1 MEKYGFVY
9 VWYDRKHKRYYVGS
23 HWGRED
29 DGYICSSR
37 WMRKAYRRRPSDFRR
52 RIIAR
57 VTSSRQDLLLE
68 ENRWLK
74 MIRDDELGKRFYNL
88 TKHLNG
94 HWFANSEKRKSVS
107 ERMAEVRRNSPP
119 SHTTPHT
126 QETKDKISKKKK
138 GIKQSPEHIKNVIA
152 AKTGYRHSQETKDKM
167 SLSAKGRVFSEEHKR
182 KLSERAKNAKILECP
197 YCGKIGS
204 GPGMFKYHFDRCKM
218 KKGTEA

>member
-9 VWYDRKHKRYYVGS
+9 VWYDRKHKRYYIGS
-23 HWGRED
+23 HWGQED
-29 DGYICSSR
+29 DGYVCSSS
-37 WMRKAYRRRPSDFRR
+37 WMKQAFKKRPEDFRR

-68 ENRWLK
+68 ENRWLQ
-74 MIRDDELGKRFYNL
+74 MIGAEELGKRFYNL
-88 TKHLNG
+88 TNHLNG
-94 HWFANSEKRKSVS
+94 HWFTNSEKRKSVS
-107 ERMAEVRRNSPP
+107 ERMSEVRRNSPP

-138 GIKQSPEHIKNVIA
+138 GIKQSPEHVRNVIA
-152 AKTGYRHSQETKDKM
+152 AKIGYRHSQETKDKM

-182 KLSERAKNAKILECP
+182 KLSERAKNAKIIECT

-218 KKGTEA
+218 KKGTEV